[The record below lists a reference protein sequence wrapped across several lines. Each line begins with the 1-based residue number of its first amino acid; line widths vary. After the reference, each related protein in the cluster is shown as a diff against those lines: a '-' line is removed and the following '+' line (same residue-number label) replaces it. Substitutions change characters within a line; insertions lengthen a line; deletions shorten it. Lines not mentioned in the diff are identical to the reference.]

1 MFIKRL
7 KEPLLRTVKKKK
19 KKSEAHV
26 SPNGKKDKKHY
37 SVFMQRNV
45 ALPGS

>member
-7 KEPLLRTVKKKK
+7 KEPLLRTVKK

-45 ALPGS
+45 ALLGS